1 MDWVSDQED
10 QKMVLLLSHLDTGVH
25 ELPRNPEVFML
36 DSLLS
41 ISQVGFFLS

>member
-10 QKMVLLLSHLDTGVH
+10 QKMVLLLSQLDTGVH